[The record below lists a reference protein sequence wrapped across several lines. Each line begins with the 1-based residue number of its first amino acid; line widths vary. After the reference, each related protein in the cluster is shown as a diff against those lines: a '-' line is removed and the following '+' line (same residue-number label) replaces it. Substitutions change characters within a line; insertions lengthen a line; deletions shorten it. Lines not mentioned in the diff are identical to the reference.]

1 MRKVTKMV
9 AMAIIFSMAVTP
21 IAEAG
26 IGQGAT
32 VTPPQQQG
40 SNTGIGSGAA
50 PSNNAPRVNQRQPQ
64 GSNMGYGHGP
74 AVRPN
79 NNNNNNNRPNNDRP
93 NPNNNRPNNNNNP
106 GIGQG
111 AQPNNGDGRNT
122 GYGNNNNPGIGN
134 GARPNNNNNWNN
146 GNRHRP
152 NDNNNWNNG
161 RRHRPNDNDNW
172 NNGHRNT
179 GYGPDD
185 NGYGPDGRRPWRH
198 HDNNDSGMS
207 TGAKVAIG
215 VGLAALLGALIVNNN
230 KKSSSA
236 STSRSA
242 IQQEAQSE
250 ANRMA
255 KYISANGINKGI
267 NKVVNVWRNKGA
279 TVKTYNEA
287 PVTTVLVTGSA
298 SNTKIEYIVNRNGG
312 TITVRVSSGSIQEEY
327 TEDFKVAVYPTSNY
341 LGFTL
346 SEKRNSYNFPIIN
359 EVTRD
364 TVAYR
369 AGMRPGDVLIDV
381 CGTEMRGL
389 TNSQIGQVVSDNA
402 NDAPTGTVTF
412 SHKGARKTIR
422 VNL

>member
-1 MRKVTKMV
+1 MEGEITRMRKVTKMI
-9 AMAIIFSMAVTP
+9 AMAIIFTMAVTP

-50 PSNNAPRVNQRQPQ
+50 PSNNAP
-64 GSNMGYGHGP
+64 
-74 AVRPN
+74 
-79 NNNNNNNRPNNDRP
+79 
-93 NPNNNRPNNNNNP
+93 

-111 AQPNNGDGRNT
+111 AQPSNGGRNT
-122 GYGNNNNPGIGN
+122 GYGNNNNNPGIGN
-134 GARPNNNNNWNN
+134 GARPNNNNN
-146 GNRHRP
+146 
-152 NDNNNWNNG
+152 NNNWNN
-161 RRHRPNDNDNW
+161 RHNGYNDPYYRHHNNNNNYNDD
-172 NNGHRNT
+172 NGRNT
-179 GYGPDD
+179 GYGHHH
-185 NGYGPDGRRPWRH
+185 RH

-215 VGLAALLGALIVNNN
+215 VGLAAILGAIIANNS
-230 KKSSSA
+230 KKSSAA

-242 IQQEAQSE
+242 IQQEAQAE

-267 NKVVNVWRNKGA
+267 NKVVNVWREKGA

-287 PVTTVLVTGSA
+287 PVTTVLVTGSSA
-298 SNTKIEYIVNRNGG
+298 GTKIEYIVNRDGG
-312 TITVRVSSGSIQEEY
+312 TITVRVTANNSIQEEY

-346 SEKRNSYNFPIIN
+346 GQKRNKYNFPIIN

-389 TNSQIGQVVSDNA
+389 SNSQIGQIVADNA

-412 SHKGARKTIR
+412 SHKGVRKTIR

>member
-1 MRKVTKMV
+1 MEGEITRMRKVTKMI
-9 AMAIIFSMAVTP
+9 AMAIIFTMAVTP

-32 VTPPQQQG
+32 VG

-50 PSNNAPRVNQRQPQ
+50 PSNNAPRVDQRQPQ

-79 NNNNNNNRPNNDRP
+79 NNRPNNNNNPGIGGGARP
-93 NPNNNRPNNNNNP
+93 NNNP

-111 AQPNNGDGRNT
+111 AQPNNGGRNT

-146 GNRHRP
+146 
-152 NDNNNWNNG
+152 NNNGYNPRHHRHHNNN
-161 RRHRPNDNDNW
+161 NDDNY
-172 NNGHRNT
+172 GPNT
-179 GYGPDD
+179 GYNP
-185 NGYGPDGRRPWRH
+185 RPWRH
-198 HDNNDSGMS
+198 HDDNDSGMS

-215 VGLAALLGALIVNNN
+215 VGLAALLGAIISNNS
-230 KKSSSA
+230 KKSSAA

-242 IQQEAQSE
+242 IQQEAQAE

-267 NKVVNVWRNKGA
+267 NKVVNVWREKGA

-287 PVTTVLVTGSA
+287 PVTTVLVTGSSA
-298 SNTKIEYIVNRNGG
+298 GTKIEYIVNRDGG
-312 TITVRVSSGSIQEEY
+312 TITVRVTANNSIQEEY

-346 SEKRNSYNFPIIN
+346 GQKRNKYNFPIIN

-389 TNSQIGQVVSDNA
+389 SNSQIGQIVADNA